1 MFELT
6 ALNWLASIAWMTAVL
21 WLIGAFL
28 TLRGLSRQPSLAPIA
43 KDDEKL
49 KQNDAP
55 FVSILV
61 PARNEEGRVLDA
73 AIGSM
78 LAQDYGNFEV
88 VAVDDRSTDRTGEM
102 LHALAQKDER
112 LRIVD
117 GAPLPGGWLGK
128 PRAMQQALAA
138 SRGEWVLAT
147 DADMIYERRALRTA
161 MANALA
167 GTYDAVTFIPRVECL
182 SFWERVFMPVFG
194 WFMVIALPVHRVND
208 PKRREAIGIGGFFLM
223 RREALQRIGEYNVV
237 RAEVAEDLRMAEA
250 LKRSGARLRIE
261 YAPDLCSTR
270 MQTNFGE
277 IWEGFTKNLFAGA
290 EFSLLKAA
298 AGGIGVLIFA
308 VAPLFIAL
316 CCAIIGIANGAQAG
330 TGWLRVFV
338 PTAFVWIIQVSI
350 FAIVNKRCD
359 VPISYAFSVPLGHAL
374 FVAILANSTI
384 KIATGSGVTW
394 KGRKLYERA
403 GGVRP
408 PRAKTMTPNLPV
420 ADE

>member
-6 ALNWLASIAWMTAVL
+6 ALNWLAGIAWVTAAL
-21 WLIGAFL
+21 WLVGAFL
-28 TLRGLSRQPSLAPIA
+28 TLRGLSRQPSLAPVA
-43 KDDEKL
+43 NDDENL
-49 KQNDAP
+49 KQSDAP
-55 FVSILV
+55 LVSVLV
-61 PARNEEGRVLDA
+61 PARNEEKRVLGA
-73 AIGSM
+73 AINSM
-78 LAQDYGNFEV
+78 LAQDYGNFEI

-102 LHALAQKDER
+102 LHALAKTNER
-112 LRIVD
+112 LRVID
-117 GAPLPGGWLGK
+117 GAPLPDGWLGK

-161 MANALA
+161 MATALT
-167 GTYDAVTFIPRVECL
+167 GTYDAVTFIPRVDCL

-194 WFMVIALPVHRVND
+194 WFMVVALPVHRVND

-223 RREALQRIGEYNVV
+223 RREALRRVGEYNAV

-270 MQTNFGE
+270 MQTNFSE

-316 CCAIIGIANGAQAG
+316 WCVIVGMANGTQAG

-338 PTAFVWIIQVSI
+338 PMVLVWIIQVSI
-350 FAIVNKRCD
+350 FAVVNRRCG
-359 VPISYAFSVPLGHAL
+359 VPISYAFTVPLGHAL

-384 KIATGSGVTW
+384 KIATGSGVMW

-408 PRAKTMTPNLPV
+408 PRAKTIAPTLPV